1 MAIKNSDYYK
11 EKLDNY
17 NSQFTSALDDFKKYY
32 VFFNLNPES
41 DEYKNSYDNIIKQ
54 LKTIIKGVDTTT
66 DEIQNDVEKVN
77 NTIMGV
83 LILVLKYTSEL
94 TQNRIPKLL

>member
-32 VFFNLNPES
+32 VF
-41 DEYKNSYDNIIKQ
+41 
-54 LKTIIKGVDTTT
+54 
-66 DEIQNDVEKVN
+66 
-77 NTIMGV
+77 
-83 LILVLKYTSEL
+83 LILILNQMNIKIL
-94 TQNRIPKLL
+94 MII